1 MDDATRQK
9 AWDAAGAAAA
19 ALVQDGMQVGLGTGR
34 AAAAGV
40 RALARRV
47 ADEGLTVTAVA
58 TSLQTEALARELGL
72 TLTSLSRPCE
82 IAFDGADVV
91 TPTGLVIKGAGG
103 ALVRERVVDDTA
115 GRFVV
120 LVDEPKVASHP
131 SSWGTLPVA
140 VLPFAAD
147 YVAAQVADLAPTR
160 RPEHSDDNLVVLDL
174 RPPQGAAWHP
184 IMTRVRALPGVV
196 DAGLFDVATEDV
208 FVGEPD
214 GTCRTLADLIGE
226 GHTFG

>member
-1 MDDATRQK
+1 M
-9 AWDAAGAAAA
+9 
-19 ALVQDGMQVGLGTGR
+19 
-34 AAAAGV
+34 
-40 RALARRV
+40 
-47 ADEGLTVTAVA
+47 
-58 TSLQTEALARELGL
+58 
-72 TLTSLSRPCE
+72 
-82 IAFDGADVV
+82 
-91 TPTGLVIKGAGG
+91 
-103 ALVRERVVDDTA
+103 
-115 GRFVV
+115 
-120 LVDEPKVASHP
+120 
-131 SSWGTLPVA
+131 A